1 MNQKTFSTITLVVFL
16 LIALLHV
23 LRLVYGW
30 SVVMGG
36 FEVPMWM
43 SYPAATLFVYLAY
56 SAFDIVFRDV
66 GLFFASLA
74 LLFLSKA
81 QNETIDK

>member
-56 SAFDIVFRDV
+56 SAFR
-66 GLFFASLA
+66 LR
-74 LLFLSKA
+74 
-81 QNETIDK
+81 Q